1 MSGGQPGS
9 MGRQQGF
16 NLVEIMISM
25 VLAVM
30 VFLGL
35 AKGQVVSLKQAHYSL
50 QTTLATIA
58 ASNGVEQIWGTLC
71 EVQRT
76 PERFSD
82 ADYLARFALQP
93 GQRLLLPARYSDNLV
108 VTIEWDDGR
117 VSGARQVALNAG
129 FPPLC

>member
-1 MSGGQPGS
+1 MNWQPGA

-16 NLVEIMISM
+16 NLVEIMVSM

-35 AKGQVVSLKQAHYSL
+35 AKGQVVSLKQAHFSL

-58 ASNGVEQIWGTLC
+58 ASNSVEQIWDTLC

-82 ADYLARFALQP
+82 DGYLARFALQP

-108 VTIEWDDGR
+108 VTIEWRDER
-117 VSGARQVALNAG
+117 VSGARLVALNAG

>member
-1 MSGGQPGS
+1 MNWQPGA

-16 NLVEIMISM
+16 NLVEIMVSM

-76 PERFSD
+76 PDRFSD
-82 ADYLARFALQP
+82 ADYLARFVLQP

-108 VTIEWDDGR
+108 VTIEWRDGR

>member
-1 MSGGQPGS
+1 MNWQPGA

-16 NLVEIMISM
+16 NLVEIMVSM

-82 ADYLARFALQP
+82 ADYLARFVLQP

-108 VTIEWDDGR
+108 VTIEWRDGR